1 MNEVLPPFSAQ
12 VKMFLTNPVF
22 LAAVTSWLSAQFL
35 KTAIKLIL
43 GKIHSLKQLLEMML
57 WTTGGMPSSH
67 SAMTTSVCVTLGFKC
82 GINSNLF
89 IFSLMFFF
97 VVIRDSFGVRRS
109 SGIQANKINQIG
121 EELKEKEVIKEF
133 KKMKVVNGHT
143 PMEVV
148 CGCLLGIL
156 IGLSYSLL
164 Y

>member
-1 MNEVLPPFSAQ
+1 
-12 VKMFLTNPVF
+12 
-22 LAAVTSWLSAQFL
+22 
-35 KTAIKLIL
+35 
-43 GKIHSLKQLLEMML
+43 MML

-67 SAMTTSVCVTLGFKC
+67 SAMTTSLCVTLGFKC
-82 GINSNLF
+82 GINSNIF
-89 IFSLMFFF
+89 VFSLMFFF